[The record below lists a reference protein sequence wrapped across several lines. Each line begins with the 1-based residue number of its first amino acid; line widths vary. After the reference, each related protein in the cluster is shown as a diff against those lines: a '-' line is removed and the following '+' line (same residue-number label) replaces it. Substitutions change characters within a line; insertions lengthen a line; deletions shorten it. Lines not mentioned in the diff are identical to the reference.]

1 MHGPR
6 EVVDVLRGDG
16 PPGEH
21 EGLSVADILVHQRL
35 GVKSLL
41 RLARRGPFD
50 KHGGVACVPAGDLEE
65 VTPAVG
71 FLIGSIAVRHVLAI
85 EIGLY
90 RRETIGMEIVYP
102 REELADISGS
112 RPIHLREIVDDIGER
127 DQVALHIGTDM
138 DIRLTRRTE
147 PEVFEKIEVASGGDL
162 HGHDRLAPIEPAFH
176 TGQAFERPASEIVQ
190 EVDAEIGALDIG
202 GRRDIERPCLEALGI
217 RSGVVV
223 DIAAQEGDLGQ
234 VLPIAGHRPEQRDA
248 VDEGRA
254 TDELAGIGVS
264 RVEPLI
270 LASCQDQVDG
280 IHRVVDMAA
289 GDLEEIAPA
298 VHGLIALGRVLHVG
312 ISGDIRLVPSALVHI
327 HALQSGKKALCY
339 RKW

>member
-1 MHGPR
+1 
-6 EVVDVLRGDG
+6 
-16 PPGEH
+16 
-21 EGLSVADILVHQRL
+21 
-35 GVKSLL
+35 
-41 RLARRGPFD
+41 
-50 KHGGVACVPAGDLEE
+50 
-65 VTPAVG
+65 
-71 FLIGSIAVRHVLAI
+71 
-85 EIGLY
+85 
-90 RRETIGMEIVYP
+90 
-102 REELADISGS
+102 
-112 RPIHLREIVDDIGER
+112 
-127 DQVALHIGTDM
+127 M
-138 DIRLTRRTE
+138 DIRLTRRAE

-223 DIAAQEGDLGQ
+223 DIAAQKGDLGQ

-298 VHGLIALGRVLHVG
+298 VHGLIALGLVLNVD
-312 ISGDIRLVPSALVHI
+312 ISGDIRLVPSLLVHI